1 MKSSVNKNVR
11 TTTPISKVT
20 PPPVITKNSKRLKT
34 ENLINRLL
42 KKELMLLAKDL
53 DVDCD
58 ELQAWIDQHKEVS
71 HKTILNLLRTAR
83 RQSLDPL
90 LGEILFIQYENQWQV
105 SISIDGWIRLI
116 HQHPYFAGLTF
127 NESTESEKGLP
138 YWMECTIHRSD
149 KAISTTVREYLCEVK
164 NDTELWKSMPRRML
178 RHRALQQC
186 ARLSL
191 GIYHP
196 EYQQNLIKEEA
207 NAPENLKQANNQPMH
222 QKNTQTHPFGTQT
235 DRLKQLLAQKA

>member
-11 TTTPISKVT
+11 TTAPSNNVT
-20 PPPVITKNSKRLKT
+20 PSLVINKNSKRPKT
-34 ENLINRLL
+34 ENLLNRLM

-53 DVDCD
+53 DIDCD
-58 ELQAWIDQHKEVS
+58 ELEAWIDLHKEVP

-90 LGEILFIQYENQWQV
+90 LEEILFIQYENQWQI

-116 HQHPYFAGLTF
+116 HQHPCFSGLTF
-127 NESTESEKGLP
+127 NESTGSENDLP

-149 KAISTTVREYLCEVK
+149 KAIPTTVREYLCEVK

-196 EYQQNLIKEEA
+196 EYQQNSIHEET
-207 NAPENLKQANNQPMH
+207 NAPENLNQANNQLMH
-222 QKNTQTHPFGTQT
+222 QENTQIHPFGTQT